1 MLTLRTVARVMKVNR
16 KSKSPGF
23 ENLQVGDIL
32 EFSIQVCRVDS
43 YSPYIKVL
51 NTRTEKFSE
60 LSFNQIDELSF
71 NQIESVLSCCELKD
85 VSAVDLV
92 EKYARKHEL
101 ANSCGSEYIYQ
112 SDEARADAIGLVGA
126 IFDQFSEE

>member
-32 EFSIQVCRVDS
+32 EFSIQVCRVGS
-43 YSPYIKVL
+43 NRGRTYSPYIKIL
-51 NTRTEKFSE
+51 NTRTEKFS
-60 LSFNQIDELSF
+60 ELSF

-112 SDEARADAIGLVGA
+112 SEEAQADAIELVGA